1 MPVEQ
6 EGRRAR
12 GPGELPEERGRATT
26 VVGVER
32 DELDADVAPER
43 ADGVDHLCRDL
54 PADRRDAQVT
64 VEELEA
70 IVTMGHTSG
79 GSIAPMTRTLRVL
92 RGSAGTPERV
102 EEYRIGAGPDTTVL
116 DALVDVQRT
125 QDPTLAF
132 RYACR
137 VGMCGS
143 CAMVVNGRER
153 WACRTRLASL
163 GPGPVSVRPLYHF
176 PLLRDLV
183 VDMTP
188 FVERHAAVGAALAP
202 AAQAEPYVVIPSA
215 SAERAEI
222 DDAIECIG
230 CGMCLSA
237 CTMVVHDRRFPG
249 PAALNRAFTLQ
260 RDRRDAAHGARWAM
274 LLGDDALPRCHGQGN
289 CADVCP
295 MGLSPTRSIIRLRQ
309 MAVRRMVG
317 LAAPQAGRG
326 Q

>member
-1 MPVEQ
+1 MV
-6 EGRRAR
+6 RLNVFRWA
-12 GPGELPEERGRATT
+12 PGET
-26 VVGVER
+26 
-32 DELDADVAPER
+32 
-43 ADGVDHLCRDL
+43 
-54 PADRRDAQVT
+54 
-64 VEELEA
+64 
-70 IVTMGHTSG
+70 
-79 GSIAPMTRTLRVL
+79 
-92 RGSAGTPERV
+92 ERV
-102 EEYRIGAGPDTTVL
+102 HPYDVEAVADTTVL
-116 DALVDVQRT
+116 DALVAVQRE
-125 QDPTLAF
+125 QEPTLAL

-188 FVERHAAVGAALAP
+188 FVARQAAVGAALVP
-202 AAQAEPYVVIPSA
+202 AADAASYVEIPPA

-230 CGMCLSA
+230 CGMCVSA
-237 CTMVVHDRRFPG
+237 CTMVAHDERFPG

-260 RDRRDAAHGARWAM
+260 RDRRDAGHHVRWAV

-289 CADVCP
+289 CTDVCP
-295 MGLSPTRSIIRLRQ
+295 MGLSPMRSIIRLRQ
-309 MAVRRMVG
+309 MAVRRM
-317 LAAPQAGRG
+317 LAFASPQATPR
-326 Q
+326 